1 MCCVAWLAPRG
12 VVTDGFTSNAI
23 AHFDVDFPVSR
34 TDSDLLMEGRVASA
48 YESASFLPAGF
59 AHFGASPQHRPLPWF
74 YPPTMLPFIAT
85 VALVPFLPAY
95 FLFFA
100 GSLLCSAFAVS
111 WLSGLRA
118 LLPVPRAAALVMV
131 AYPAVC
137 AAAHGVDDAR
147 PPGDQSIV
155 ARAWLLPI
163 VEKFNRLTKLP
174 QIRPIVL
181 LAVLFAV
188 ARRAAFASRSA
199 R

>member
-1 MCCVAWLAPRG
+1 M
-12 VVTDGFTSNAI
+12 TDGFTSNAI
-23 AHFDVDFPVSR
+23 AHSDVDFPVSR
-34 TDSDLLMEGRVASA
+34 TASNRLMQDRVASA
-48 YESASFLPAGF
+48 YDSTSFLPAGF
-59 AHFGASPQHRPLPWF
+59 AHFGAYPRHRPLPWF

-118 LLPVPRAAALVMV
+118 LLPVSCAAARVMV

-137 AAAHGVDDAR
+137 AVAHGVDEAR

-155 ARAWLLPI
+155 ARASPLPI
-163 VEKFNRLTKLP
+163 VERLNRLTKLP
-174 QIRPIVL
+174 RIGPIVL
-181 LAVLFAV
+181 LAVLFV
-188 ARRAAFASRSA
+188 VMRRAAFASRSA